1 MAVLEVLANSPKNI
15 GIAIELSFRVSQGVD
30 AQSQARPCR
39 RAPRRRVSH
48 GLDAKDSELVEKG
61 EVWGAVYGKDR
72 DTFNGKANELLEAIR
87 IERDIWDQAVA
98 IRPSLSS
105 FMRLPILTSVR
116 HSLMFNTPWPF
127 LIYLPS
133 STTPST
139 RVSPLEKVQSV
150 HVLMTT

>member
-1 MAVLEVLANSPKNI
+1 
-15 GIAIELSFRVSQGVD
+15 
-30 AQSQARPCR
+30 
-39 RAPRRRVSH
+39 
-48 GLDAKDSELVEKG
+48 
-61 EVWGAVYGKDR
+61 VYGKDR

-150 HVLMTT
+150 HVLMTTKCLSPTISNYVLPSQIRFYQQYYAYRMP

>member
-1 MAVLEVLANSPKNI
+1 MRSEELCMGRIVL
-15 GIAIELSFRVSQGVD
+15 
-30 AQSQARPCR
+30 
-39 RAPRRRVSH
+39 
-48 GLDAKDSELVEKG
+48 
-61 EVWGAVYGKDR
+61 DR

-87 IERDIWDQAVA
+87 IERDIWDQAVGYSPEFEFIHEA
-98 IRPSLSS
+98 T
-105 FMRLPILTSVR
+105 ILTSVR

-150 HVLMTT
+150 PCINDD

>member
-61 EVWGAVYGKDR
+61 EV
-72 DTFNGKANELLEAIR
+72 
-87 IERDIWDQAVA
+87 
-98 IRPSLSS
+98 
-105 FMRLPILTSVR
+105 
-116 HSLMFNTPWPF
+116 
-127 LIYLPS
+127 
-133 STTPST
+133 
-139 RVSPLEKVQSV
+139 
-150 HVLMTT
+150 